1 MSWIHGEITQYV
13 ECGIPTITA
22 LRAFVQL
29 VFLLGKSMVVL
40 SMNTADEDAMDSKLS
55 IRLRLVV
62 VPVAALF
69 VCFLDIKLG
78 TILPSPVDST

>member
-1 MSWIHGEITQYV
+1 V